1 MPQFLKEYVGE
12 IVKYLF
18 MLAVIFGMVYV
29 GNSFSCQRVANG
41 FLYMRPVIDE
51 NEMLLVDKRPARNL
65 NLLQLEDVVCY
76 TMTLP
81 DRVATRFGRVL
92 AFPGETFQVKDGVF
106 IVDSQV
112 RQTAA
117 INGIKAYAIPPILVP
132 KGHLL
137 IMFDKPFSNRP
148 LLDHQLVPFLE
159 IVGRVMKETGGRTQ

>member
-29 GNSFSCQRVANG
+29 GNSFSCHRVATG

-51 NEMLLVDKRPARNL
+51 NDLLLVDRRPARNL
-65 NLLQLEDVVCY
+65 ELQLEDVVCY

-117 INGIKAYAIPPILVP
+117 INGIKDYDIPPILVP

-137 IMFDKPFSNRP
+137 IMFDKPYSSRP
-148 LLDHQLVPFLE
+148 LLDTQLVPFLE